1 MTTERL
7 DTLPPLPN
15 RPQDGHKG
23 TFGTVAVIGGAA
35 GMHHD
40 DAFEPTMLGAPALA
54 ALGAIRSGCGLVKI
68 AAPAPIIEHVLT
80 LAPFA
85 TGYGL
90 EVDHARS
97 VIAAHA
103 APVIDELV
111 RTSRAIVAGMGM
123 GNTHSTAQIIAR
135 LLAQEDCPVVIDADG
150 LNALCDLPG
159 FDRDLRANAVLTPHP
174 GEAKRLLAALSI
186 EADPAGNRP
195 KRAWACSRLAQRLG
209 CVVVLKGRGTV
220 VSDGHRVWV
229 CDRGSPALASGGTG
243 DVLAGIIGS
252 IIAQTHN
259 QTRDAEGLDLLTAAA
274 IGVQAHAIAGERWA
288 ESHKGE
294 GGLIANEL
302 PELLPEIFSALRT
315 R

>member
-1 MTTERL
+1 MTIERL
-7 DTLPPLPN
+7 DTLPPLPI

-23 TFGTVAVIGGAA
+23 TFGTVAVVGGAA
-35 GMHHD
+35 GMHRD

-90 EVDHARS
+90 EVDHART

-103 APVIDELV
+103 APILDELCMTCSV
-111 RTSRAIVAGMGM
+111 VVAGMGM
-123 GNTHSTAQIIAR
+123 GNTHPTAQIITR

-186 EADPAGNRP
+186 EADPAGEQPQRID
-195 KRAWACSRLAQRLG
+195 ACTRLAQRLG
-209 CVVVLKGRGTV
+209 CVVVLKGKGTL

-252 IIAQTHN
+252 IIAQT
-259 QTRDAEGLDLLTAAA
+259 REEPGIDLLHAAA
-274 IGVQAHAIAGERWA
+274 IGVQAHAIAGEQWA
-288 ESHKGE
+288 QSHKGT

-302 PELLPEIFSALRT
+302 TELLPQIMSDLRSE
-315 R
+315 